1 VASKGLR
8 LVVPALVAV
17 AGAAGAQLTVPPSAP
32 YAPDAPR
39 LVLTPRPVAAPASP
53 PRSVVVDAAQAEAIE
68 AARMPRYTERIDVVG
83 RDADARKAPP
93 KSLEQ
98 RFAESLNGQQGNG
111 RLGGVLGALDTRP
124 CMALAS
130 MVVDIGTAYNP
141 FGFCP

>member
-1 VASKGLR
+1 VLR
-8 LVVPALVAV
+8 LLVPALVAV
-17 AGAAGAQLTVPPSAP
+17 AGAAGAQMTVPPSSAP

-39 LVLTPRPVAAPASP
+39 LVLTPRPAPASAAST
-53 PRSVVVDAAQAEAIE
+53 RSVVVDQAQAEAIE
-68 AARMPRYTERIDVVG
+68 AARAPRYTERVDVIG
-83 RDADARKAPP
+83 RDRDTRKAPP

-141 FGFCP
+141 YGFCP